1 MTERPESTQERST
14 RPRTA
19 LERGTPEMVAAP
31 LDILSLLPALLPE
44 LRLLIGLITAAV
56 IIAGLYFGRDIVVPL
71 ALALLL
77 GFVLDP
83 LVGRLK
89 RVGLARTPA
98 VIVVVMSAMVLMAF
112 AGVMLGMQVSS
123 LSAQLPTYQNN
134 IEQKLKGLR
143 NSSDKPGMFDG
154 VIRMFNTVRAE
165 VDRASPTTSA
175 KPSERTPAAPVDQV
189 QIVDKPAAPFE
200 QAVSWLSAAGKPL
213 ATAGIVFVFVVLVL
227 LDRVDLRDRLLRLW
241 GGSLHRSTDAMDEAG
256 QRISRYLTMQLTV
269 NLSQG
274 VPMAAGLWLIG
285 VPGAILWGALAALL
299 RFVPYIGPM
308 ISAACPLIL
317 AFAVD
322 PGWSMLLW
330 TLALI
335 VALEMLVNNIVE
347 PWLYGAS
354 TGLSAISLMV
364 AATFWT
370 ALWGPIGLIMSTP
383 LTVCLLVIGRHLPR
397 LKFLHVLLGSQPAL
411 DTPTR
416 IYQRL
421 LSGDVEEAIELAG
434 ERLEAADV
442 VAFYNDVGIPVLR
455 MATSDHTI
463 VATAQHRHRV
473 VVGMDALIEDLRE
486 QAPTQNLVGTLSAV
500 CIGAKWEVD
509 TLAAN
514 MLAHALSIS
523 GQPADFRIAGA
534 VNTEFISGLGLD
546 GVSAVCVSIFSAEP
560 RIQAKQFCRRL
571 RRRWPDVKIVLVLWN
586 APAELLG
593 EEARKSLEADAV
605 VTTLTEAILH
615 VAASIGAEVEAGF
628 MEAPIPAEDVARVRA
643 LRASGADDPRARL
656 VFDAVSRRAADIFD
670 VELAMVASIGENE
683 QTVNGSFGFL
693 RSPDAPN
700 EARLNGEDLNVPRQL
715 SMGGHVV
722 ANGKTLVVPDVAKD
736 LRFANNPA
744 LKGRVRFYAGAPM
757 RDEGGQVIGTLCLL
771 GSEPLAFSERDLK
784 LLEAL
789 AADTMQAL
797 QASVATWTDPVLLI
811 DAPNE
816 ASSAIVGQVI
826 PSGG

>member
-1 MTERPESTQERST
+1 VPVHQEPSKGANAVST
-14 RPRTA
+14 RA
-19 LERGTPEMVAAP
+19 TPELVVTP
-31 LDILSLLPALLPE
+31 PDILDLVPALPPE
-44 LRLLIGLITAAV
+44 LRLLTGLLTAAV

-77 GFVLDP
+77 AFVLEP
-83 LVGRLK
+83 LVGGLRRL
-89 RVGLARTPA
+89 GLARAPA
-98 VIVVVMSAMVLMAF
+98 VIVVVLTTMMLVGF

-154 VIRMFNTVRAE
+154 AIRMFNTVRAE
-165 VDRASPTTSA
+165 VDRASPTNNA
-175 KPSERTPAAPVDQV
+175 KPSERLAAPLVQHV
-189 QIVDKPAAPFE
+189 QIVDKAAGPFE
-200 QAVSWLSAAGKPL
+200 QGLSWLIAAGKPL
-213 ATAGIVFVFVVLVL
+213 ATVGIVFVFVVLVL

-241 GGSLHRSTDAMDEAG
+241 GGSLHRSTDALDEAG
-256 QRISRYLTMQLTV
+256 QRISRYLSMQLGV
-269 NLSQG
+269 NLTYG

-285 VPGAILWGALAALL
+285 VPGAILWGTVAALL

-308 ISAACPLIL
+308 ISSIFPLVL

-330 TLALI
+330 ALALI
-335 VALEMLVNNIVE
+335 AALEMLVNNLVE

-354 TGLSAISLMV
+354 TGLSALSLMV

-421 LSGDVEEAIELAG
+421 LSGDVDEAMELAG
-434 ERLEAADV
+434 EQVDAADV

-455 MATSDHTI
+455 MAAGDHAS

-473 VVGMDALIEDLRE
+473 VAGMDALIEDLRE
-486 QAPTQNLVGTLSAV
+486 QAPTQSADGGLSAV
-500 CIGAKWEVD
+500 CIGGKWEVD

-514 MLAHALSIS
+514 MLAHALSVS
-523 GQPADFRIAGA
+523 GQPADFRMARTL
-534 VNTEFISGLGLD
+534 NSEFISGLQLD
-546 GVSAVCVSIFSAEP
+546 GVRAVCVSIFSPEP
-560 RIQAKQFCRRL
+560 RMQAKQFCRRL
-571 RRRWPDVKIVLVLWN
+571 RRRWADVKIVLVLWN
-586 APAELLG
+586 APPELLG

-605 VTTLTEAILH
+605 VTTLTEAMLH
-615 VAASIGAEVEAGF
+615 VTARTGIEAEAGY
-628 MEAPIPAEDVARVRA
+628 MEAPIPGEDDLRTRA
-643 LRASGADDPRARL
+643 LRASGALDPRARL
-656 VFDAVSRRAADIFD
+656 VLDAISRRAAEIFD
-670 VELAMVASIGENE
+670 VELAIVAAIDETE
-683 QTVNGSFGFL
+683 QTVSGCFGFL
-693 RSPDAPN
+693 RSSDAPTG
-700 EARLNGEDLNVPRQL
+700 ARINGDDFNVSRLL

-722 ANGKTLVVPDVAKD
+722 ANARTLVVPDVAKD
-736 LRFANNPA
+736 LRFANNPT

-757 RDEGGQVIGTLCLL
+757 RDQGGQVIGTLCLL
-771 GSEPLAFSERDLK
+771 DSEPVVLSERDLK

-797 QASVATWTDPVLLI
+797 RTSVATWSDTPSPV
-811 DAPNE
+811 DEPDE
-816 ASSAIVGQVI
+816 ASSATVGQVL